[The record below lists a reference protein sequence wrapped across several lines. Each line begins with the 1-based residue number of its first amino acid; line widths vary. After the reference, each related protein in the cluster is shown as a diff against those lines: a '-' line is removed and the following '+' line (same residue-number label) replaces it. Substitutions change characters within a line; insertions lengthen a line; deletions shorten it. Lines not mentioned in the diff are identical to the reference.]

1 MLPIS
6 RENIKNIPCVIEQEL
21 EEKNYILDSY
31 IGSSGNGIFYI
42 IQEKEEFQLSC
53 SEGKSNF
60 NIIIG
65 VVVSAVVII
74 VGIIILAVCCK
85 KKEKTKNEI
94 TEVNSGRNMDIKTI
108 TFSKNINDNNN
119 FSSLRNINKKNNN
132 GNN

>member
-42 IQEKEEFQLSC
+42 IQEKEEFKLSC
-53 SEGKSNF
+53 SKGKSNF

-94 TEVNSGRNMDIKTI
+94 TEVNSGRNMGIKTI
-108 TFSKNINDNNN
+108 TFSNNINDNNN